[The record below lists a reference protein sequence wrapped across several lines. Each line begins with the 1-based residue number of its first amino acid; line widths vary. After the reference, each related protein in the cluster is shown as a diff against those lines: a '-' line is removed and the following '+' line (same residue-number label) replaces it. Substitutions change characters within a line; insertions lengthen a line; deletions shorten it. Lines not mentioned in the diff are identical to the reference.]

1 MYRLRRVRVLN
12 LEFRVLTLDVS
23 PAAST
28 SFEFRVFSPVV
39 ERGWRPW
46 VVRRQNVPFSLAEP
60 MRFVDWIA
68 AAGLLNF
75 RASPFTRVASQMQ
88 CKGTKKTGPLQIK
101 RRNRHAKRHAP
112 VQRSCRCYSVTV
124 LQFSKGYFVPWKKLL
139 YLYIYLYIY
148 KYRAIFW
155 LLKYL
160 FYNCNTVTGVTC
172 RHIAHCL

>member
-12 LEFRVLTLDVS
+12 LEFRVLNLEFRVKNLDVS

-28 SFEFRVFSPVV
+28 SFEFWVFSLVV

-75 RASPFTRVASQMQ
+75 RASPFARVASQMQ

-124 LQFSKGYFVPWKKLL
+124 LQFSKGYFVPWK
-139 YLYIYLYIY
+139 YYYIYIYIY
-148 KYRAIFW
+148 IYIDIELFFDFW
-155 LLKYL
+155 STC
-160 FYNCNTVTGVTC
+160 FGTVT
-172 RHIAHCL
+172 L

>member
-12 LEFRVLTLDVS
+12 LEF
-23 PAAST
+23 
-28 SFEFRVFSPVV
+28 FSPVV
-39 ERGWRPW
+39 ERGWRRW

-75 RASPFTRVASQMQ
+75 RASLFTRVASQMQ

-101 RRNRHAKRHAP
+101 CRNRHAKRHAP
-112 VQRSCRCYSVTV
+112 SSALMSLLQRYSVTV
-124 LQFSKGYFVPWKKLL
+124 LERLFRTLKKLL

-160 FYNCNTVTGVTC
+160 FCNCNTVTGVTC
-172 RHIAHCL
+172 RHFACTLEICER